1 VREKIM
7 VKRIPLADV
16 QEGMVLARAIA
27 NDKGMILCAEGTSLT
42 EGLIQRFEQMAITD
56 IYIENE
62 EPLSQEEYSA
72 LKQEIEHRFAL
83 SQNSSSLLGKLK
95 TVLLKRL
102 ESQKGSL

>member
-1 VREKIM
+1 MI
-7 VKRIPLADV
+7 KRIQLADV
-16 QEGMVLARAIA
+16 QEGMVLARGIA
-27 NDKGMILCAEGTSLT
+27 NDKGMTLCAEGASLT
-42 EGLIQRFEQMAITD
+42 EDLIRRFEQMAITD

-72 LKQEIEHRFAL
+72 LKEKIEHRFAL
-83 SQNSSSLLGKLK
+83 SQNPSSLLGKLK